1 MKFPELN
8 KNQLL
13 FLGVMAAVVIVVI
26 VLLSVYWEKIK
37 ARINQIKADN
47 QLKKEINKSEVSLSE
62 IQIAALADKLY
73 EAMDGPGTD
82 EGKIYS
88 VFEQINNYSELM
100 MLIRAFGL
108 RKSSWELFW
117 GSPSGLADWLNAD
130 LDGGEINHVNSILAG
145 KNIDFRF

>member
-13 FLGVMAAVVIVVI
+13 FLCVMAAVVIVVI

-62 IQIAALADKLY
+62 LQIAALADKLY

-88 VFEQINNYSELM
+88 VFEQINSYSDLM
-100 MLIRAFGL
+100 MLIRAFGQ

-117 GSPSGLADWLNAD
+117 GSSSGLADWLNAD
-130 LDGGEINHVNSILAG
+130 LSGGEIDHVNSILAG